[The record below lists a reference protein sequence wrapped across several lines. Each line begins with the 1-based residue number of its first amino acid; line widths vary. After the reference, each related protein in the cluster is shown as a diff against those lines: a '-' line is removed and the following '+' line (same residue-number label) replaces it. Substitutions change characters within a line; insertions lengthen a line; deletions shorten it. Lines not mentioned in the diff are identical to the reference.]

1 MSALL
6 GIAVADFRER
16 TRRPAYLVTLAAA
29 IGLGW
34 LAIPPADSVWVV
46 MNAGGYRG
54 LYDGAWVGTVT
65 ALAGGLWLMLGGFYV
80 VRGTIT
86 RDRLTGVGQVL
97 AATPLSR
104 PTYLLG
110 KLLSNFL
117 VLASMAGVLAGTALA
132 LQIARGESYAVDPV
146 ALLAPFALFT
156 LPVLAV
162 TSAAAVLFETVRPL
176 RAGLGNIV
184 WFFVWTFLLLGS
196 GGVPFGGFGLVVES
210 MRASVVEQGLP
221 PAGGFSLGLT
231 GIDEP
236 LRVFDWDGLAPTGEL
251 VAGRLLVLLAAV
263 LVAVLPALWFDR
275 FDVARA
281 AGATRVAVDAGLV
294 RAGELPASAAAAPQ
308 VVGSVGVGSARVAS
322 LTVGSLT
329 AAPAGRRPALA
340 RMVAGELRVLTSDL
354 SWWWWLVVA
363 GLNVAAVAWDGPGTA
378 MLAAAWIWPVL
389 VWSRLGT
396 QHLEHGLDTLLG
408 AYPGSLDRTF
418 AQWLAGVALTAATAV
433 GPLAS
438 ILLDGDAVRAAHWAA
453 GALFIPSLALL
464 LGTVTRTPRVF
475 QVLYLIAWYMAINDV
490 AAFDHMG
497 IVLDAAGHPAGASAV
512 AVGGAALG
520 LTAAALA
527 VRRVQHVRR

>member
-34 LAIPPADSVWVV
+34 LAIPPADSVWVI
-46 MNAGGYRG
+46 MDAGGYRG

-97 AATPLSR
+97 AATPLTR

-117 VLASMAGVLAGTALA
+117 VLASMAGVLAVTALA

-184 WFFVWTFLLLGS
+184 WFFVWTFLLIGS

-210 MRASVVEQGLP
+210 MRESVVAQGLP

-236 LRVFDWDGLAPTGEL
+236 LRVFDWDGLVLTGPVGEL
-251 VAGRLLVLLAAV
+251 VAGRLVVLLAAV

-281 AGATRVAVDAGLV
+281 TGAPRVTADAGAV
-294 RAGELPASAAAAPQ
+294 RAAEVPASVAATPRAT
-308 VVGSVGVGSARVAS
+308 GS

-329 AAPAGRRPALA
+329 AAPVGRRPALA

-354 SWWWWLVVA
+354 SRWWWLVAAV
-363 GLNVAAVAWDGPGTA
+363 LNVAAVAWNGPGTV
-378 MLAAAWIWPVL
+378 MLAVAWIWPVL

-396 QHLEHGLDTLLG
+396 QHLEHGMDTLLG
-408 AYPGSLDRTF
+408 AYPGSLDRTA

-438 ILLDGDAVRAAHWAA
+438 MLLDGDAVRAAHWAA

-497 IVLDAAGHPAGASAV
+497 IVLDAAGRPAGAGAV

-520 LTAAALA
+520 MTAAALA
-527 VRRVQHVRR
+527 VRRVQHLWR

>member
-6 GIAVADFRER
+6 GIAIADFRER

-34 LAIPPADSVWVV
+34 LAIPPADSAWVI
-46 MNAGGYRG
+46 MDAGGYRG

-80 VRGTIT
+80 VRGTIA

-132 LQIARGESYAVDPV
+132 LQIARGESYTVDPV

-184 WFFVWTFLLLGS
+184 WFFVWTFLLIGS
-196 GGVPFGGFGLVVES
+196 GGVPFGGLGLVVES
-210 MRASVVEQGLP
+210 MRASVIEQGLP

-236 LRVFDWDGLAPTGEL
+236 LRVFDWGGLVPTGEL
-251 VAGRLLVLLAAV
+251 VAGRFGVLLVAV

-281 AGATRVAVDAGLV
+281 AGAPRVAVDAGP
-294 RAGELPASAAAAPQ
+294 AAELPVGASAAPRAS
-308 VVGSVGVGSARVAS
+308 GSP
-322 LTVGSLT
+322 TVGSLT
-329 AAPAGRRPALA
+329 AAPVGRRPALA
-340 RMVAGELRVLTSDL
+340 RMVAGELRILTSDL
-354 SWWWWLVVA
+354 SRWWWIVAA
-363 GLNVAAVAWDGPGTA
+363 GLNVVAVAWTGPGTA
-378 MLAAAWIWPVL
+378 MLAVAWIWPVL

-396 QHLEHGLDTLLG
+396 QHLEHGTDTLLG
-408 AYPGSLDRTF
+408 ACPGSVDRAL
-418 AQWLAGVALTAATAV
+418 AQWLAGVALTAGTAV

-438 ILLDGDAVRAAHWAA
+438 MLLDGDALRAAHWVA

-497 IVLDAAGHPAGASAV
+497 IVLDAAGRPAGASVV

-520 LTAAALA
+520 MTAAALV
-527 VRRVQHVRR
+527 VRRVQHVLR

>member
-34 LAIPPADSVWVV
+34 LAIPPADSVWVI
-46 MNAGGYRG
+46 MDAGGYRG

-97 AATPLSR
+97 AATPLTR

-117 VLASMAGVLAGTALA
+117 VLASMAGVLAVTAFA
-132 LQIARGESYAVDPV
+132 LQIARGESYTVDPV

-176 RAGLGNIV
+176 RAGLGNIA

-251 VAGRLLVLLAAV
+251 VSGRFLVFLAAV

-281 AGATRVAVDAGLV
+281 ARSPRVTADAGLV
-294 RAGELPASAAAAPQ
+294 HAAELPASASAAPRA
-308 VVGSVGVGSARVAS
+308 VGSVGVGS
-322 LTVGSLT
+322 LT
-329 AAPAGRRPALA
+329 AAPVGRRPALA

-363 GLNVAAVAWDGPGTA
+363 GLNVAAVAWNGPGTA
-378 MLAAAWIWPVL
+378 VLAATWIWPVL

-396 QHLEHGLDTLLG
+396 QHLEHGMDTLLG
-408 AYPGSLDRTF
+408 AYPGSLDRTV

-438 ILLDGDAVRAAHWAA
+438 MLLDGDAVRAAHWAA

-497 IVLDAAGHPAGASAV
+497 IVLDAAGRPAGASAV

-520 LTAAALA
+520 LTAAALV
-527 VRRVQHVRR
+527 VRRVQHLWR

>member
-34 LAIPPADSVWVV
+34 LAIPPADSVWVI
-46 MNAGGYRG
+46 MDAGGYRG

-97 AATPLSR
+97 AATPLTR

-132 LQIARGESYAVDPV
+132 LQIARGESYTVDLV

-210 MRASVVEQGLP
+210 MRASVIEQGLP

-236 LRVFDWDGLAPTGEL
+236 LRVFDWGGLVLTGPVGEL
-251 VAGRLLVLLAAV
+251 VAGRFVVLLAAV

-281 AGATRVAVDAGLV
+281 AGAPRVAVDAGPV
-294 RAGELPASAAAAPQ
+294 RAAELPVSVTAPLG
-308 VVGSVGVGSARVAS
+308 VGSVPRSS

-329 AAPAGRRPALA
+329 AAPVGRRSALA
-340 RMVAGELRVLTSDL
+340 RIVAGELRILTSDL
-354 SWWWWLVVA
+354 SRWWWIVAA
-363 GLNVAAVAWDGPGTA
+363 GLNVVAVAWTGPGTA
-378 MLAAAWIWPVL
+378 MLAVAWIWPVL

-396 QHLEHGLDTLLG
+396 QHLEHGVDTLLG
-408 AYPGSLDRTF
+408 AYPGSVDRAV

-438 ILLDGDAVRAAHWAA
+438 MLLDGDALRAAHWAA

-464 LGTVTRTPRVF
+464 LGTITRTPRVF

-497 IVLDAAGHPAGASAV
+497 VVLDAAGHPAGASAV
-512 AVGGAALG
+512 AVSGAALG
-520 LTAAALA
+520 LTAAALV
-527 VRRVQHVRR
+527 VRRVQHVCR

>member
-29 IGLGW
+29 VGLGW
-34 LAIPPADSVWVV
+34 LAIPPADSVWVI
-46 MNAGGYRG
+46 MDAGGYRG

-97 AATPLSR
+97 AATPLTR
-104 PTYLLG
+104 PAYLLG

-117 VLASMAGVLAGTALA
+117 VLASMAGVLAVTALA
-132 LQIARGESYAVDPV
+132 LQIARGESYTVDPA

-162 TSAAAVLFETVRPL
+162 TSAAAVLFDTVRPL

-184 WFFVWTFLLLGS
+184 WFFVWTFLLIGS

-210 MRASVVEQGLP
+210 MRESVVEQGLP

-236 LRVFDWDGLAPTGEL
+236 LRVFDWDGLVLDGPAGEL
-251 VAGRLLVLLAAV
+251 VAGRILVLLVAV

-275 FDVARA
+275 FDVSRA
-281 AGATRVAVDAGLV
+281 ARPARVAVDAGLV
-294 RAGELPASAAAAPQ
+294 HAAAVPVSTTA
-308 VVGSVGVGSARVAS
+308 ARAASS

-329 AAPAGRRPALA
+329 AAPTGRRPALA
-340 RMVAGELRVLTSDL
+340 RMAAGELRVLTSDL
-354 SWWWWLVVA
+354 SWWWWLVAA
-363 GLNVAAVAWDGPGTA
+363 GLNVAAAAWTGPGTV
-378 MLAAAWIWPVL
+378 MLAVAWIWPVL

-408 AYPGSLDRTF
+408 AYPGSLARTV

-438 ILLDGDAVRAAHWAA
+438 MLLDGDAVRTAHWVA

-497 IVLDAAGHPAGASAV
+497 IVLDAAGRPAGASAV

-520 LTAAALA
+520 MTAAALV
-527 VRRVQHVRR
+527 VRRVQHVWR

>member
-34 LAIPPADSVWVV
+34 LAIPPADSVWVI
-46 MNAGGYRG
+46 MDAGGYRG

-86 RDRLTGVGQVL
+86 LDRLTGVGQVL

-117 VLASMAGVLAGTALA
+117 VLASMAGVLAVTALA

-210 MRASVVEQGLP
+210 MRESVIAQGLP

-236 LRVFDWDGLAPTGEL
+236 LRVFDWDGLVPTGEL
-251 VAGRLLVLLAAV
+251 VAGRFVVLLAAV
-263 LVAVLPALWFDR
+263 LVAALPALWFDR
-275 FDVARA
+275 FDAARA
-281 AGATRVAVDAGLV
+281 ARPPRVAVDAGAV
-294 RAGELPASAAAAPQ
+294 AAAELPVGASAAPRAT
-308 VVGSVGVGSARVAS
+308 SS

-329 AAPAGRRPALA
+329 AAPVGRRPSLA

-363 GLNVAAVAWDGPGTA
+363 GLNVAAVAWNGPGTA
-378 MLAAAWIWPVL
+378 MLAVAWIWPVL

-396 QHLEHGLDTLLG
+396 QHVEHGMDTLLG
-408 AYPGSLDRTF
+408 AYPGSLDRTV

-438 ILLDGDAVRAAHWAA
+438 MLLDGDAVRAAHWAA
-453 GALFIPSLALL
+453 GALFVPSLALL

-497 IVLDAAGHPAGASAV
+497 IVLDAAGRPAGARAV

-520 LTAAALA
+520 MTAAALA
-527 VRRVQHVRR
+527 VRRVQHLWR

>member
-16 TRRPAYLVTLAAA
+16 ARRPAYLVTLAAA
-29 IGLGW
+29 VGLGW
-34 LAIPPADSVWVV
+34 LAIPPADSGWVI
-46 MNAGGYRG
+46 MDAGGYRG

-97 AATPLSR
+97 AATPLTR

-117 VLASMAGVLAGTALA
+117 VLASMAGVLAVTALA
-132 LQIARGESYAVDPV
+132 LQIARGESYTVDP
-146 ALLAPFALFT
+146 AAMLTPFALFT

-184 WFFVWTFLLLGS
+184 WFFVWTFLLIGS

-210 MRASVVEQGLP
+210 MRESVVAQGLP

-236 LRVFDWDGLAPTGEL
+236 LRVFDWDGLVPSGEL
-251 VAGRLLVLLAAV
+251 VAGRVLVLLVAV

-275 FDVARA
+275 FDVARTA
-281 AGATRVAVDAGLV
+281 RPPRSTADAGLV
-294 RAGELPASAAAAPQ
+294 RAAELPASAAAAARP
-308 VVGSVGVGSARVAS
+308 VGSV
-322 LTVGSLT
+322 TVGSLT
-329 AAPAGRRPALA
+329 AAPIRRRPALA
-340 RMVAGELRVLTSDL
+340 RMVTGELRVLVSDL
-354 SWWWWLVVA
+354 SRWWWLVAA
-363 GLNVAAVAWDGPGTA
+363 GLNVAAVAWTGSGTA

-396 QHLEHGLDTLLG
+396 QNLEHGLDTLLA
-408 AYPGSLDRTF
+408 AYPGSLVRTV

-438 ILLDGDAVRAAHWAA
+438 MLLDGDAVRAAHWVA

-475 QVLYLIAWYMAINDV
+475 QVLYLVAWYMAINDV

-497 IVLDAAGHPAGASAV
+497 IVLDAAGRPAGASAV

-520 LTAAALA
+520 MTAAALV
-527 VRRVQHVRR
+527 VRRVQHLWR

>member
-1 MSALL
+1 MSHS
-6 GIAVADFRER
+6 
-16 TRRPAYLVTLAAA
+16 
-29 IGLGW
+29 
-34 LAIPPADSVWVV
+34 PPADSVWVI
-46 MNAGGYRG
+46 MDAGGYRG

-117 VLASMAGVLAGTALA
+117 VLASMAGVLAVTALA
-132 LQIARGESYAVDPV
+132 LQIARGESYTVDLV

-176 RAGLGNIV
+176 RAGLGNIA

-210 MRASVVEQGLP
+210 MRESVVEQGLP

-236 LRVFDWDGLAPTGEL
+236 LRVFDWDGLVLTGPVGEL
-251 VAGRLLVLLAAV
+251 VAGRFVVLLAAV

-275 FDVARA
+275 FDVART
-281 AGATRVAVDAGLV
+281 AGAPRVAVDAGAV
-294 RAGELPASAAAAPQ
+294 AAAELPAGASAAPRAT
-308 VVGSVGVGSARVAS
+308 SS

-329 AAPAGRRPALA
+329 AAPVGRRPALA

-408 AYPGSLDRTF
+408 AYPGSLDRTV

-438 ILLDGDAVRAAHWAA
+438 MLLDGDAVRAAHWAA

-490 AAFDHMG
+490 AALDHMG
-497 IVLDAAGHPAGASAV
+497 IVLDAAGRPAGATAV

-520 LTAAALA
+520 MTTVALA
-527 VRRVQHVRR
+527 VRRVQHLCR

>member
-16 TRRPAYLVTLAAA
+16 TRQPAYLVTLAAA

-34 LAIPPADSVWVV
+34 LAIPPADSVWVI
-46 MNAGGYRG
+46 MDAGGYRG

-97 AATPLSR
+97 AATPLTR

-110 KLLSNFL
+110 KFLSNFL
-117 VLASMAGVLAGTALA
+117 VLASMAGVLAVTALA
-132 LQIARGESYAVDPV
+132 LQIARGESYTVDPV

-176 RAGLGNIV
+176 RAGLGNIA
-184 WFFVWTFLLLGS
+184 WFLVWTFLLIGS

-210 MRASVVEQGLP
+210 MRESVVAQGLP

-236 LRVFDWDGLAPTGEL
+236 LRVFDWDGLVLTGPVGEL
-251 VAGRLLVLLAAV
+251 VAGRFVVLVAAV

-281 AGATRVAVDAGLV
+281 SGAPRVAVDAGPV
-294 RAGELPASAAAAPQ
+294 RAAELPASAAAAPR
-308 VVGSVGVGSARVAS
+308 GVGSAGIGS

-329 AAPAGRRPALA
+329 AAPVGRRPALA

-354 SWWWWLVVA
+354 SRWWWIVAA
-363 GLNVAAVAWDGPGTA
+363 GLNVAAVAWNGPGTV

-408 AYPGSLDRTF
+408 AYPGSLDRTA

-438 ILLDGDAVRAAHWAA
+438 MLLDGDAVRAAHWAA

-497 IVLDAAGHPAGASAV
+497 IVLDAAGRPAGASFV

-520 LTAAALA
+520 MTAAALV
-527 VRRVQHVRR
+527 VRRVQHLWR